1 MHFLYIVK
9 INLRML
15 RIISHL
21 PQIKSIFLEHIHT
34 REISGLPGKVT
45 PQISKDILQLFLYLI
60 KFLL

>member
-9 INLRML
+9 INLRIL

-21 PQIKSIFLEHIHT
+21 PQIKRIFLEHINT